1 MSNYVFEA
9 DWMFQVDSK
18 NLVVKQNPVA
28 LFGDKS
34 PGWPVVADRMRAQGI
49 ERRADP
55 SRTEGAGVAGRLGV
69 LALHVFIHCTLVSTC
84 VTAHWASKD
93 ALRQTRDQTPNSIIW
108 IWEKKR
114 IGFKEN
120 LFSIKHLLQYC
131 PRMFVFEVL
140 LQITWCWESKGTQV
154 TWYTDDK
161 VFNFN
166 VVANVCGFLVR
177 KVAFSAR
184 PDSFSIGVHQKDH
197 PRLYPFLSF
206 SNWF

>member
-1 MSNYVFEA
+1 MLWKCFIWGQIP
-9 DWMFQVDSK
+9 WMTRGGGQNESAGHWEKGRPFQDRGCRGSR
-18 NLVVKQNPVA
+18 A
-28 LFGDKS
+28 TWCACS
-34 PGWPVVADRMRAQGI
+34 PRVH
-49 ERRADP
+49 
-55 SRTEGAGVAGRLGV
+55 T
-69 LALHVFIHCTLVSTC
+69 LHACFDLCDCTL
-84 VTAHWASKD
+84 SKQRCPQAD
-93 ALRQTRDQTPNSIIW
+93 SWSNSKQHHLDLG
-108 IWEKKR
+108 KKR

-184 PDSFSIGVHQKDH
+184 PDSFSIVVHQKDH